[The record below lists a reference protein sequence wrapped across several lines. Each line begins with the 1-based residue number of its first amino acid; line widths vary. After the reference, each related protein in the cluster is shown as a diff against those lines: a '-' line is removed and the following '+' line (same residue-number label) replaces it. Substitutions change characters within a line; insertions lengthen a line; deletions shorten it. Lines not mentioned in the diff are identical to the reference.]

1 MSLKKLF
8 NLWSCSQNFG
18 HLVARKWHQL
28 MVSNHYLGYWSRNPL
43 HIWCVHWLGEF
54 SYFWFKLDKFG
65 PSGGRKM
72 AEVGGFWQSSR
83 ILIIKITSYW
93 LGEFWKMTRF
103 FAKYQHSGGQKW
115 PKLMVYD
122 NWTLSWHF
130 VAMSTV
136 ELWRLSDGA
145 AIRSLYLLVLIYML
159 THLYKKEKRL
169 MK

>member
-1 MSLKKLF
+1 MSLQKLL
-8 NLWSCSQNFG
+8 NLWSCSPNFG
-18 HLVARKWHQL
+18 HLVASKWHQL
-28 MVSNHYLGYWSRNPL
+28 MVSNHYLGYWSRNP
-43 HIWCVHWLGEF
+43 
-54 SYFWFKLDKFG
+54 KLDKFG

-72 AEVGGFWQSSR
+72 AAVGGFWQSSR

-93 LGEFWKMTRF
+93 LGEFWKMTWF

-136 ELWRLSDGA
+136 DLWRLSDDA
-145 AIRSLYLLVLIYML
+145 AIRSLDLLVLIYML
-159 THLYKKEKRL
+159 THLYKKKKRL